1 MQRQLKTLIKCEQ
14 IVDMCG
20 NKNNV
25 LIYLRWYSNGVQSGY
40 ISEALKFEPTSKVNF
55 CEITVQNNIFT
66 LLKHYVMLKAF
77 TLLQSYAA
85 YTGRY
90 Q

>member
-1 MQRQLKTLIKCEQ
+1 MQRQLKTLLKFEQ
-14 IVDMCG
+14 ILDMRG

-25 LIYLRWYSNGVQSGY
+25 LICLRWYSNGLQSG
-40 ISEALKFEPTSKVNF
+40 ISSETLKFEPTCTVNF

-66 LLKHYVMLKAF
+66 LLKHYMVLEAF
-77 TLLQSYAA
+77 TPLRYYA
-85 YTGRY
+85 GRY